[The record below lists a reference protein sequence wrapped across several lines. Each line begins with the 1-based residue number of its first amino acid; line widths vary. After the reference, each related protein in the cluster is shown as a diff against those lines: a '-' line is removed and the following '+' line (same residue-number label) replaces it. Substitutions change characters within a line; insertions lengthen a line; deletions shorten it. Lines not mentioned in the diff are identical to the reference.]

1 VTAPT
6 GLDGGFRI
14 RGGRGQL
21 VATTIGT
28 FLAMWV
34 VFALGDAV
42 VGAGN
47 DGMGS
52 TWTLGLLAVMGVVF
66 ILLNLRAGLEL
77 RADRVVVRWTVRR
90 RIVRWVDVVDVV
102 ETYGM
107 LGRTVGLVTSRGIVS
122 PRYPFRARGWW
133 ELPSDPA
140 FDEKLA
146 LVRQWWLDHGG
157 VERPAPPIPAGATL
171 QGGP

>member
-66 ILLNLRAGLEL
+66 LLLNLRAGLEL

-107 LGRTVGLVTSRGIVS
+107 LGGAVGLVACGGGVS
-122 PRYPFRARGWW
+122 PRCPFRGRGG
-133 ELPSDPA
+133 
-140 FDEKLA
+140 
-146 LVRQWWLDHGG
+146 GG
-157 VERPAPPIPAGATL
+157 VA
-171 QGGP
+171 GGPACGV